1 MRLTMIPHVRFP
13 FTGSFPVTFP
23 FGASPID
30 SDMQKK
36 FDEWGVKGHNGVDF
50 GLPEGTEVLAVD
62 NGTITQFGEN
72 GDFGISV
79 TVKHEWGTS
88 LYAHMR
94 DTTVTLYQNIKE
106 GEVIGHSGQTGYV
119 TSPHL
124 HFGIKP
130 TDPDTSNGYLGFVDP
145 TPNFSEEKT
154 ESVAMQETPVKVV
167 EKEVAGE
174 VPTEKIVEKVITRE
188 PTREELEKKSQ
199 EILRAR
205 LVKARQSKAT
215 LRQHSLEQILAYM
228 QGHGE
233 VTNKELR
240 PLFPKLSE
248 STITNYL
255 NVLEHEGK
263 IRQKGIR
270 GRSVYTLVH

>member
-1 MRLTMIPHVRFP
+1 MTAHFRFP
-13 FTGSFPVTFP
+13 FTGKFPLTFP
-23 FGASPID
+23 FGASAVD

-36 FDEWGVKGHNGVDF
+36 FNEWGVIGHDGVDF
-50 GLPEGTEVLAVD
+50 GLPEGSEVIAVD
-62 NGTITQFGEN
+62 TGIVVQSENN

-79 TVKHEWGTS
+79 TIKHEWGMS
-88 LYAHMR
+88 LYAHLR
-94 DTTVTLYQNIKE
+94 DTTVSLDEHVEAGK
-106 GEVIGHSGQTGYV
+106 VIGHSGQTGYV

-124 HFGIKP
+124 HLGMKP

-145 TPNFSEEKT
+145 TPYFSEEKT
-154 ESVAMQETPVKVV
+154 DTSGVPEVPVNVV
-167 EKEVAGE
+167 EKEVVRE
-174 VPTEKIVEKVITRE
+174 VPVEKIVEKVIARQ
-188 PTREELEKKSQ
+188 PSSEELEKKSQ
-199 EILRAR
+199 EILRER

-215 LRQHSLEQILAYM
+215 YRQQTLEQILTYM
-228 QGHGE
+228 RGHGE

-255 NVLEHEGK
+255 NILEHEGK

-270 GRSVYTLVH
+270 GRSVYSLAN